1 MDAVAPV
8 HSGEGQRENQFSFFF
23 SANVF
28 KMLLELY
35 AAAIK
40 RSSLCVH
47 TLLSLPARVCTCAPA

>member
-1 MDAVAPV
+1 MDAVAPL
-8 HSGEGQRENQFSFFF
+8 HSGEGQREKQGFFF

-28 KMLLELY
+28 KMLPELY